1 MREVGRHGGL
11 READSIENGM
21 RSAPRATGV
30 LSHELSINERFQR
43 RSKNQKLKPTTGALA
58 QTIKGHTG
66 WVTSVAFSR
75 DGTRVPSGSY
85 DQTMKLWDAATGALL
100 RTFDAGD
107 PIRSVAFSPDGTR
120 ALSSSGTTVKIWKIK
135 TGELLASMIGERDG
149 EWLTM
154 TPKGFFVCSTN
165 GPQALNLVQ
174 GLKVFALQQYSKELR
189 KPELVENVL
198 KGDRTASYRNA
209 RFSLEDLL
217 NLRPLP

>member
-1 MREVGRHGGL
+1 VFEGHTQRVSSVAFSRDGAR
-11 READSIENGM
+11 
-21 RSAPRATGV
+21 V
-30 LSHELSINERFQR
+30 LSGSWDRTVKIWDAA
-43 RSKNQKLKPTTGALA
+43 TGALA
-58 QTIKGHTG
+58 QTIEGHTR
-66 WVTSVAFSR
+66 WVASVAFSR
-75 DGTRVPSGSY
+75 DGTRVLSGSY

-120 ALSSSGTTVKIWKIK
+120 ALSGSGTTVKIWKIK

-154 TPKGFFVCSTN
+154 TPKGFFVSSTN
-165 GPQALNLVQ
+165 GPQALNLVR

-189 KPELVENVL
+189 KPELVKNVL
-198 KGDRTASYRNA
+198 KGDRTAAYRNA
-209 RFSLEDLL
+209 RLSLEDLL

>member
-1 MREVGRHGGL
+1 
-11 READSIENGM
+11 
-21 RSAPRATGV
+21 
-30 LSHELSINERFQR
+30 
-43 RSKNQKLKPTTGALA
+43 
-58 QTIKGHTG
+58 
-66 WVTSVAFSR
+66 
-75 DGTRVPSGSY
+75 
-85 DQTMKLWDAATGALL
+85 MKLWDAATGALL

-120 ALSSSGTTVKIWKIK
+120 ALSGSGTTVKIWKIK

-154 TPKGFFVCSTN
+154 TPKGFFVSSTN
-165 GPQALNLVQ
+165 GPQALNLVR

-209 RFSLEDLL
+209 SSALRTFSTCDHRRKSGADGASQLGAKRVEGESRWRL
-217 NLRPLP
+217 NRITSKRTLSRTRPSLQMDAAGAGPWLAAR